1 MMQSYT
7 AKYTKIPSGYLGQLI
22 DWPEVVTEGADLEE
36 CRRLLRDALSE
47 MALAYRTL
55 GKPVPS
61 GNALLE
67 QIPMEIAVELEHVG
81 EAA

>member
-7 AKYTKIPSGYLGQLI
+7 ARYTSIPSGYLGQLI
-22 DWPEVVTEGADLEE
+22 DWPEVMTEGTTLEE
-36 CRRLLRDALSE
+36 CRNLLRDALNE
-47 MALAYRTL
+47 MVLAYREL
-55 GKPVPS
+55 DKEIPR

-67 QIPMEIAVELEHVG
+67 QVAVELEHVG